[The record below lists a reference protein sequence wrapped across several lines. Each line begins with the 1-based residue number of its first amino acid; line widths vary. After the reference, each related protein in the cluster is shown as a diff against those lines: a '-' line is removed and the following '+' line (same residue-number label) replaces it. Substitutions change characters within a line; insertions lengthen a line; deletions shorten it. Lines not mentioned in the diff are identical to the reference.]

1 MCLEKYEIQP
11 ARFLTAP
18 EIAWQ
23 VALRQM
29 KVKLDLLT
37 YTIMLLMIEQSIKG
51 GICHAIH

>member
-11 ARFLTAP
+11 ACFLTAP

>member
-23 VALRQM
+23 VALREM